1 MTYNQG
7 DIVLLPFPFSNN
19 TGSKKRPAVIILN
32 VKVNSTKDIILAQI
46 TSNARADDFSFII
59 KNSDVTRSLDG
70 YSEIRC
76 NKIFTAEKEL
86 VYQKIS

>member
-32 VKVNSTKDIILAQI
+32 AKVNSTKDIILAQI
-46 TSNARADDFSFII
+46 TSNARADDFH
-59 KNSDVTRSLDG
+59 L
-70 YSEIRC
+70 
-76 NKIFTAEKEL
+76 
-86 VYQKIS
+86 